1 MATVNF
7 PMVTGELA
15 NLVETMRKAQIE
27 YDKLINDRDSNFG
40 QHAVRRADQARKVA
54 EQKVDL
60 WLVSYFA
67 EVKKYVK
74 AFEPK
79 ETNELPGLYDVERD
93 P

>member
-1 MATVNF
+1 MATPNL

-15 NLVETMRKAQIE
+15 NLVETMRKAQVE

-40 QHAVRRADQARKVA
+40 QHAVRRADQARKAA

-60 WLVSYFA
+60 WLLSYFA
-67 EVKKYVK
+67 ELKKYQQ

-79 ETNELPGLYDVERD
+79 KTDELPGMYTAAGE
-93 P
+93 